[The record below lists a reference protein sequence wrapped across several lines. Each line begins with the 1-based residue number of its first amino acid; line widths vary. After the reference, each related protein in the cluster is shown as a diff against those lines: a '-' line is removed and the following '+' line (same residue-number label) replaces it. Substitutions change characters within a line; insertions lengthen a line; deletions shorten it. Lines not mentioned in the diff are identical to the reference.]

1 MKRGIK
7 DYLDECPKH
16 DCAYILINS
25 RWHKVEEHQV
35 RWIQRGVALG
45 EIDYTQVRIK
55 DSLGKELKIMENG
68 LFENL
73 TDSNIFRQNG
83 EYHRVILI
91 QQNKKS
97 TK

>member
-25 RWHKVEEHQV
+25 RWHKIEEHQV

-45 EIDYTQVRIK
+45 EIDYTQVMRK

-68 LFENL
+68 LFENK
-73 TDSNIFRQNG
+73 TKSNIFRQDG
-83 EYHRVILI
+83 EYHFVILK
-91 QQNKKS
+91 QAREKS

>member
-7 DYLDECPKH
+7 DYLDECSKH

-25 RWHKVEEHQV
+25 RWHKIEEHQV

-68 LFENL
+68 LFENY

-83 EYHRVILI
+83 EYHCVILI